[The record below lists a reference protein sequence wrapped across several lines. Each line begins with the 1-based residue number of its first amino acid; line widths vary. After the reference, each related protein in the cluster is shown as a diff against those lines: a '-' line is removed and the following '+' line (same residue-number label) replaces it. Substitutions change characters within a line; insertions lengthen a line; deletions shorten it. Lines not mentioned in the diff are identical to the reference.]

1 MFKIIYLFGIK
12 RTVKDN
18 KIYCSN
24 TLMFFKKKSF
34 SYAGY
39 NGNVKISLVLEI
51 FSGQTENINGPAKQY
66 PLAQS

>member
-24 TLMFFKKKSF
+24 TLMFLKKKSF

-51 FSGQTENINGPAKQY
+51 FLEIPDLMSVI
-66 PLAQS
+66 LSVLVV

>member
-24 TLMFFKKKSF
+24 TLMFLKKKSF

-39 NGNVKISLVLEI
+39 NGNVKIYLVLEI
-51 FSGQTENINGPAKQY
+51 FLEIPDLMSVI
-66 PLAQS
+66 LSVLVV